1 MNGDV
6 MNMLSSIMQDP
17 KAMEKA
23 MSMAN
28 MLASSGILEGMQS
41 QNEEPKETKDT
52 GAPNNIQSSLP
63 QKSGSEHGQNAKGQV
78 SMNDRLALLC
88 AIRPYLKEDKAEKLD
103 SVIRILKIVGTLEN
117 SGIKLF

>member
-28 MLASSGILEGMQS
+28 MLASSGILEGMQGK
-41 QNEEPKETKDT
+41 NEEANKTPGGD
-52 GAPNNIQSSLP
+52 ALNNILSSLP
-63 QKSGSEHGQNAKGQV
+63 QKSGEKSEKSGKEQI

-88 AIRPYLKEDKAEKLD
+88 AIRPYLKEDKAQRLD
-103 SVIRILKIVGTLEN
+103 SVIRILKLVGTLEK

>member
-41 QNEEPKETKDT
+41 KNEEPKETNDT
-52 GAPNNIQSSLP
+52 GALNNILSSLP
-63 QKSGSEHGQNAKGQV
+63 QKDESAPSHKGQV

-103 SVIRILKIVGTLEN
+103 SVIRILKIVGALEN